1 LHRHGN
7 IDKRLDQQFSRVGT
21 MARPNGK
28 LSEKQVSAWFSELDF
43 DKQST
48 LLSSLNQTHHSAK
61 RVRIDAL
68 RRQLSEL
75 EGGRGKVGRK
85 QARKSV
91 RRKGGAA
98 VKYRDPKTG
107 DTWSG
112 RGRMARW
119 LAEKVEA
126 GEKADKYLA

>member
-1 LHRHGN
+1 
-7 IDKRLDQQFSRVGT
+7 

-119 LAEKVEA
+119 LADKVSA

>member
-1 LHRHGN
+1 
-7 IDKRLDQQFSRVGT
+7 

-43 DKQST
+43 DKQSA
-48 LLSSLNQTHHSAK
+48 LLSSLNQTHHGAK

-75 EGGRGKVGRK
+75 EGDRGKVGRK
-85 QARKSV
+85 LARKSV
-91 RRKGGAA
+91 RRKGGAAA

>member
-1 LHRHGN
+1 
-7 IDKRLDQQFSRVGT
+7 
-21 MARPNGK
+21 MARSNGK

-43 DKQST
+43 DKQHAFLGT
-48 LLSSLNQTHHSAK
+48 LNQTHDSAK
-61 RVRIDAL
+61 QVKIDAL
-68 RRQLSEL
+68 RRQLSDL
-75 EGGRGKVGRK
+75 ESGRDRAGGKR
-85 QARKSV
+85 ARKGV
-91 RRKGGAA
+91 RRKRVAA

-119 LAEKVEA
+119 LADKVSA

>member
-1 LHRHGN
+1 
-7 IDKRLDQQFSRVGT
+7 

-28 LSEKQVSAWFSELDF
+28 LSEKQVSVWFSEMDF
-43 DKQST
+43 EKQQAF
-48 LLSSLNQTHHSAK
+48 LGALYDAHNNAK
-61 RVRIDAL
+61 RGKIASL
-68 RRQLSEL
+68 RRQLAEL
-75 EGGRGKVGRK
+75 EGARGKAGGKR
-85 QARKSV
+85 ARKGL
-91 RRKGGAA
+91 RGKTA

-119 LAEKVEA
+119 LADKVSA